1 MNPRSFFIYLDGLR
15 MQKKFQATSFVIHR
29 WPKIASQN
37 MRRGGFHFIS
47 GFGALAKVI
56 KKKKSIFDHAP

>member
-1 MNPRSFFIYLDGLR
+1 

-37 MRRGGFHFIS
+37 MRWGGFYFIS

-56 KKKKSIFDHAP
+56 KKKKSIIDHAP